1 MPHKVIGKCPVC
13 AHDMKVTKLSCDHC
27 HTSLEGKFQLDK
39 FSTLSEEEKYFIEIF
54 LKNRGNLKEMER
66 DLGVSYPT
74 VRRHL
79 EQVIASLGYEKKE
92 PKVEVDKKAVLARLA
107 AGEITSEEALDQ
119 LKGYEK

>member
-13 AHDMKVTKLSCDHC
+13 EHDMKVTKLSCDHC
-27 HTSLEGKFQLDK
+27 HTSVEGKFELDK
-39 FSTLSEEEKYFIEIF
+39 FSTLSKEEKYFIEIF

>member
-13 AHDMKVTKLSCDHC
+13 THDLKVTRLSCDHC
-27 HTSLEGKFQLDK
+27 HTSLEGKFELDK
-39 FSTLSEEEKYFIEIF
+39 FSTLSAEEKYFIEIF